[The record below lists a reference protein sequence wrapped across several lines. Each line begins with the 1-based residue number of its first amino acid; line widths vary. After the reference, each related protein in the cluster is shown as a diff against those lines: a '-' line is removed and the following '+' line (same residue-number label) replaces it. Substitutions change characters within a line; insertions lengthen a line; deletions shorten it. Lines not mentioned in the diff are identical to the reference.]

1 MGVRSLNKLFHIA
14 IAAGAMAFAVP
25 AGATEF
31 TFDLRNDGIGT
42 PAVAYGN
49 AFKYQAKVGN
59 ETLDVMVTGW
69 SRQLDNS
76 IKQGAV
82 ASWDPNGLGI
92 YQQGESSAGA
102 LHQVDNVNGWEFLSF
117 QFSKAVTLTSGVFNA
132 YRLAATGS
140 DGNPLKD
147 WRGNIIYRDYV
158 DNDAFIGWGNS
169 PVSWDS
175 NLGLNNYNQQT
186 VFGQLSGSTNTT
198 SDGTAFQKFDLSSAT
213 GNTWLIGASIDGPDW
228 RNDAFKLAG
237 LTVRTVGGT
246 SVVSPVPEPATWA
259 MMMVGFAMVGAAAR
273 YRRRKTIA
281 TIA

>member
-1 MGVRSLNKLFHIA
+1 MHLA
-14 IAAGAMAFAVP
+14 IAAGALAAAAP
-25 AGATEF
+25 ASATEF

-49 AFKYQAKVGN
+49 SFKYQAVVGN

-92 YQQGESSAGA
+92 FQQGEVDAGA
-102 LHQVDNVNGWEFLSF
+102 LHQVDNVNGWEFLAF

-132 YRLAATGS
+132 YRLAEFGS
-140 DGNPLKD
+140 DGNVLKD
-147 WRGNIIYRDYV
+147 RSGNTVYRNYI

-169 PVSWDS
+169 PVRWDA

-186 VFGQLSGSTNTT
+186 VFGQLSGSINTN
-198 SDGTAFQKFDLSSAT
+198 SNGTAYQRLDLGTAT
-213 GNTWLIGASIDGPDW
+213 GNTWLIGGSINGPDGL
-228 RNDAFKLAG
+228 NDAFKLAG
-237 LTVRTVGGT
+237 LTVRTAGSTG
-246 SVVSPVPEPATWA
+246 VVSPVPEPATWA

-273 YRRRKTIA
+273 YRRRKTNAVIA
-281 TIA
+281 

>member
-1 MGVRSLNKLFHIA
+1 MRVRSLNKLICIA
-14 IAAGAMAFAVP
+14 IATGTLLSAAP
-25 AGATEF
+25 ASATEF

-42 PAVAYGN
+42 PAIAWGN
-49 AFKYQAKVGN
+49 AFKYQATVGN
-59 ETLDVMVTGW
+59 ETLDVMVSGW
-69 SRQLDNS
+69 SRQFDNT

-92 YQQGESSAGA
+92 FQQGEPDRGA

-117 QFSKAVTLTSGVFNA
+117 QFSKAVTLTSGVFNS
-132 YRLAATGS
+132 YQLAATNP
-140 DGNPLKD
+140 DGTLQLN
-147 WRGNIIYRDYV
+147 WRGDTIGRGYI

-169 PVSWDS
+169 PLSWNS

-186 VFGQLSGSTNTT
+186 VFGQLSGSMNTN
-198 SDGTAFQKFDLSSAT
+198 SDGTAYQKLNLGTAS

-237 LTVRTVGGT
+237 LTVRTVGAT

-259 MMMVGFAMVGAAAR
+259 MMLVGFAMVGAAAR
-273 YRRRKTIA
+273 YRRRRTTAVIA
-281 TIA
+281 